1 MTTTTTMILYGLI
14 DQSDDNLELSKIFI
28 AVLFL
33 LMILSWAANSTS
45 VSTLVVGTQQVC
57 KT

>member
-33 LMILSWAANSTS
+33 LMILS
-45 VSTLVVGTQQVC
+45 
-57 KT
+57 